1 MSKNLPEAINY
12 QGYQIRPMPM
22 KVIIK
27 GTEQWNTHFEIW
39 EHKGKESTVIPFHGK
54 LTFESKED
62 AIKRCFLAGKHII
75 DSKPEKLIKK
85 Q

>member
-1 MSKNLPEAINY
+1 MSENLPEAINY

-27 GTEQWNTHFEIW
+27 GTERWNTQFEIW
-39 EHKGKESTVIPFHGK
+39 EHKGRDLTVFPFHGK
-54 LTFESKED
+54 STCESKED
-62 AIKRCFLAGKHII
+62 AIKRCFLVAKHII
-75 DSKPEKLIKK
+75 DNEPEKLVKK

>member
-27 GTEQWNTHFEIW
+27 GNEQWNTHFEIW
-39 EHKGKESTVIPFHGK
+39 EHKGKESTVIPFMVSLLSNQK
-54 LTFESKED
+54 KMQLNVV
-62 AIKRCFLAGKHII
+62 FLLVSIL
-75 DSKPEKLIKK
+75 LIVSQKS
-85 Q
+85 